1 MIQINKEYNHIV
13 LINDNIIIKLPKCD
27 TDIDLLTIEYK
38 IYSLIDHKSFNS
50 FDTILE
56 YNDISMNTNIIL
68 SLYGTLYQITVQQL
82 FKKPWFNNFNLKM
95 LVGKYNK
102 NIISFSHYRQQEIKI
117 TEIYQIYENIINII
131 EYCYNKWNFIHG
143 DFKGNNILI
152 NTDNPLNDIK
162 IIDFE
167 FSLIFNTE
175 QIIINNQ
182 MINLYLNLNINMI
195 LTKDFANFFD
205 IYTLCVDLV
214 YKNFIDLILFKQK
227 LEEIINNEQIIKSNN
242 LLDFYIIYCNIYKNK
257 KKTFI
262 NIENKC
268 LNLSF
273 KTIVFNLL
281 HIPTHTLLLVQN
293 RINYI
298 LDVINRMI
306 RLNYEKI

>member
-27 TDIDLLTIEYK
+27 TDIDLLTIEYE
-38 IYSLIDHKSFNS
+38 IYSLINHKSFNS

-56 YNDISMNTNIIL
+56 YNDINMNTNIIL
-68 SLYGTLYQITVQQL
+68 SLYGTLCQTTAQQL
-82 FKKPWFNNFNLKM
+82 FKKPWFNNFNLKI

-167 FSLIFNTE
+167 FSLICE
-175 QIIINNQ
+175 K
-182 MINLYLNLNINMI
+182 L
-195 LTKDFANFFD
+195 FD
-205 IYTLCVDLV
+205 P
-214 YKNFIDLILFKQK
+214 
-227 LEEIINNEQIIKSNN
+227 
-242 LLDFYIIYCNIYKNK
+242 
-257 KKTFI
+257 
-262 NIENKC
+262 
-268 LNLSF
+268 
-273 KTIVFNLL
+273 KTIQGLL
-281 HIPTHTLLLVQN
+281 SL
-293 RINYI
+293 
-298 LDVINRMI
+298 
-306 RLNYEKI
+306 